1 MTYVMLYRV
10 PFGNGEVENLIWFCN
25 LISLGPQKP
34 YHAEALLEKLWTK
47 VQIWPMFLEPHYIH
61 RLVLKSYE
69 SAVKK
74 HVRLNPNGPL
84 PNIITYFPQYNTVR
98 YRSSKLKVIIT
109 LDLTA
114 LVLLIQGFNSDN
126 VLKYSSKVPGISAPV
141 SVDTDR
147 TLSPNEVCNFQIS
160 LGAVLDMF

>member
-1 MTYVMLYRV
+1 MTYVTLCRV

-25 LISLGPQKP
+25 LISQGPQKP

-47 VQIWPMFLEPHYIH
+47 AQIWPVSLERRYIH
-61 RLVLKSYE
+61 RLILKSYE

-84 PNIITYFPQYNTVR
+84 PNSITYFPQYHTVR

-109 LDLTA
+109 LDLMA
-114 LVLLIQGFNSDN
+114 SVLLIQGFSRVN
-126 VLKYSSKVPGISAPV
+126 VLRYSSRVPGASAPV

-147 TLSPNEVCNFQIS
+147 TLSPNEVCSFQIS